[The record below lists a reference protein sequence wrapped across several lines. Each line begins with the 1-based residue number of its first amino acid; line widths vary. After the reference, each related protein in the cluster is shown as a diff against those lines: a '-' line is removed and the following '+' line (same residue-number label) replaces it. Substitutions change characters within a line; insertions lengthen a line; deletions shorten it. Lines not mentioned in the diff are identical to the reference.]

1 MQNGITSFLVCFCFF
16 WNSVAGQKINTLK
29 FSAME
34 WKDKDGNY
42 INAHGAGIL
51 HFGDTFYLFGE
62 IKKGTTHLVPGQNW
76 EDYRVPAG
84 GISCYSSGDLL
95 KWKFKGIALASVVD
109 SNSDLDTGRVIER
122 PKVIYNAQSGMFVM
136 WMHLDKEDYS
146 FAHAGLAISD
156 KPEGPYKYVGSIQPN
171 GQQVRDMTLFK
182 DDDNKAYLIY
192 ASENNNTMQIC
203 LLSEDYLSPTKNYKR
218 ILIDQRREAPAMF
231 KNRGKYFLITSLCS
245 GWNPSSALYS
255 VADSI
260 LGNWNNFGNPCT
272 GVGAETTFESQG
284 SFVLPVGGDSYIF
297 MTDKWNKTD
306 LANSGYLWLP
316 FQVTSEK
323 IEIRK

>member
-1 MQNGITSFLVCFCFF
+1 MQFGTTTLLVCFCFF
-16 WNSVAGQKINTLK
+16 CNPVVGQKVNAQK
-29 FSAME
+29 FSTKV
-34 WKDKDGNY
+34 WKDEDGNY

-51 HFGDTFYLFGE
+51 HFENTFYLFGE
-62 IKKGTTHLVPGQNW
+62 IKKGTTRLVPDQSW

-84 GISCYSSGDLL
+84 GISCYSSNDLL
-95 KWKFKGIALASVVD
+95 KWKFEGIALASVVD

-122 PKVIYNAQSGMFVM
+122 PKVIYNAQLGVFVM

-146 FAHAGLAISD
+146 FAHAGLAISS
-156 KPEGPYKYVGSIQPN
+156 KPEGPYKYIGSIQPN

-203 LLSEDYLSPTKNYKR
+203 LLSEDYQKPTKNYAR

-231 KNRGKYFLITSLCS
+231 KNHGKYFLITSLCS
-245 GWNPSSALYS
+245 GWSPNAALYS

-260 LGNWNNFGNPCT
+260 LGNWNDLGNPCI
-272 GVGAETTFESQG
+272 GPGAETTFNAQG

-306 LANSGYLWLP
+306 LASSGYLWLP
-316 FQVTSEK
+316 FQVTSNR
-323 IEIRK
+323 IEIKK